1 MSDDRARQTR
11 ANWLEIIEKHK
22 LDSEIPGSEDYW
34 SPELDCASRDYL
46 ISIQNEKLKAVTP
59 FLYENSAFYRRRF
72 DRLGLAPT
80 DILTIEDLPKWPVV
94 DKSEMMTDA
103 TENPPYGTYSTL
115 DEDLW
120 KKRGW
125 MMFSSSGSTGVPRV
139 FRYSQIDRELWLCCV
154 TKI

>member
-1 MSDDRARQTR
+1 MSDNRAGQTR
-11 ANWLEIIEKHK
+11 AKWLETIEKHK

-34 SPELDCASRDYL
+34 SPELDCANRDYL

-103 TENPPYGTYSTL
+103 TENPPYGTYST
-115 DEDLW
+115 
-120 KKRGW
+120 
-125 MMFSSSGSTGVPRV
+125 
-139 FRYSQIDRELWLCCV
+139 
-154 TKI
+154 